1 MLSCIVFLV
10 HRHYKYFR
18 IKQQRRTTTFQI
30 SSPVQRD
37 EVNVSGIM
45 KLNIFP
51 ASVGILLIPLH
62 VNCAESGL
70 MTLQDQ
76 REHPS
81 DPRGCLMSRV
91 WIKLD
96 C

>member
-1 MLSCIVFLV
+1 VLSCIVFLV

-62 VNCAESGL
+62 VNCAESGS
-70 MTLQDQ
+70 MMLQEQ
-76 REHPS
+76 TERPS
-81 DPRGCLMSRV
+81 DPKGFLMSRV
-91 WIKLD
+91 WI
-96 C
+96 